1 MKKKVIISWFNIL
14 VLVIFAALC
23 VLLITLLDPNDDKYI
38 AQVIV
43 FTVCAIFYIVFINT
57 FYFCTTL
64 TKDAIT
70 FQHKLTGSK
79 QQIPVR
85 CISRFVI
92 NVDSIKN
99 GGRWWLV
106 VYANQQNGQIL
117 GIGNN
122 VILSLLKTY
131 PHIPVVLM
139 DYKHQLARRTA
150 KYLVEHAKV
159 TGRKCKEL
167 CKLYKLS
174 PQSLK
179 QTDRTSDEQSN

>member
-1 MKKKVIISWFNIL
+1 
-14 VLVIFAALC
+14 
-23 VLLITLLDPNDDKYI
+23 
-38 AQVIV
+38 
-43 FTVCAIFYIVFINT
+43 VCAIFYIVFINT

-79 QQIPVR
+79 QQIPVT

-131 PHIPVVLM
+131 PHIPVVL
-139 DYKHQLARRTA
+139 KHFNMQLARRTA
-150 KYLVEHAKV
+150 KYLVKHGKV
-159 TGRKCKEL
+159 SRHKCEEL
-167 CKLYKLS
+167 CKFYHLS
-174 PQSLK
+174 PKLLE
-179 QTDRTSDEQSN
+179 QTDDENNK